1 MHDDRIVGG
10 APQTSEL
17 FQIAAAMSTKVH
29 AHADTVS
36 MPRASADAP
45 AQAVFDSGMPLTD
58 RRPSTA
64 SQALIQASMHQSPRT
79 RQLRA
84 MQAVA
89 DGAHQRR
96 RQIAPVSH
104 ATPSAGGVAQLV
116 KAEIRDEMPQEVK
129 DALEF
134 LNYVEAEF
142 ASITENT
149 ASAVEAQIAVLE
161 KHAQSEFADVW
172 KALIESIKTKLPA
185 KVEAVDLDSKRIHS
199 IWVEGEY
206 ATNEEF
212 RHGIATRKGTKA
224 AGWQN
229 LIWVYKNA
237 RENDAGF
244 EVVDRLKFRAVSI
257 DDFGLKEVDF
267 SATMA
272 LWEDR
277 PDWVGKF
284 MPILNILLAK
294 KSYVAMSDIMRM
306 IILFYSGGLYQD
318 VKIELASPQ
327 AQFFDTPKVNT
338 DKLQLVDDGPNTEN
352 WAMVAQA
359 GCSMID
365 KIMKATLAQ
374 FPKPEKL
381 EQMPE
386 NYSID
391 GKIGKSHVDL
401 HENMGPW
408 NQIGK
413 HLGQADRIERVND
426 SLKLDNPRPLNSWL
440 HAVNDNFAWD

>member
-1 MHDDRIVGG
+1 
-10 APQTSEL
+10 
-17 FQIAAAMSTKVH
+17 
-29 AHADTVS
+29 
-36 MPRASADAP
+36 
-45 AQAVFDSGMPLTD
+45 
-58 RRPSTA
+58 
-64 SQALIQASMHQSPRT
+64 
-79 RQLRA
+79 
-84 MQAVA
+84 
-89 DGAHQRR
+89 
-96 RQIAPVSH
+96 
-104 ATPSAGGVAQLV
+104 
-116 KAEIRDEMPQEVK
+116 MPQDVK
-129 DALEF
+129 SAVEF
-134 LNYVEAEF
+134 LNFVESFPSYAGD
-142 ASITENT
+142 T
-149 ASAVEAQIAVLE
+149 ALAVEREIAVLE
-161 KHAQSEFADVW
+161 NSPFAEHC
-172 KALIESIKTKLPA
+172 KALIDSIKQKLPA
-185 KVEAVDLDSKRIHS
+185 KVEAVDLESKRIHS

-284 MPILNILLAK
+284 MPILDILLAK

-338 DKLQLVDDGPNTEN
+338 DKLQLVDGGPNTEN

-359 GCSMID
+359 GCGMID

-391 GKIGKSHVDL
+391 GKIGQSHVDL
-401 HENMGPW
+401 HEDMGPW

-426 SLKLDNPRPLNSWL
+426 SLKLDNPRPLNSW
-440 HAVNDNFAWD
+440 ADPVNDNFAWD